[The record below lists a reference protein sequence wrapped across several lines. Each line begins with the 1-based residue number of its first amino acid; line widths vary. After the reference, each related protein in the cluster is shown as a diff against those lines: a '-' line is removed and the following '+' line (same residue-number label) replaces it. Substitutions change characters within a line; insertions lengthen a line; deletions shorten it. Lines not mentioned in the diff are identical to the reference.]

1 MSPGVSTTGTIAAP
15 VDFVDAH
22 QHFQDLDA
30 NLYPWLADVNAPRKL
45 EGDLQPL
52 RRNYLMPDYRAD
64 LSGMRLLKSVH
75 VQNGWDPGDPVGETR
90 WLQNHAETTGFPHA
104 IVAFADLAND
114 RVGAVLEQH
123 ARCANVRGIREI
135 LNWSDDPILNVARR
149 SDLMSDA
156 AWRRGFGLLR
166 TLDFSFDLQIYWWQM
181 DAAYDLAR
189 AFPDTAIV
197 LNHFGMPVQRSVDG
211 IASWSS
217 AMARLAHAPNVSVKL
232 SGFGLGRRG
241 WTTVDTGPLLLRTI
255 DLFGVDRCLCGS
267 NLPFDRLYAPPS
279 QIVAALHWLATKL
292 GAVDADKVLRA
303 NATRIYR
310 I

>member
-1 MSPGVSTTGTIAAP
+1 MSTGVSTTEAVSAP
-15 VDFVDAH
+15 LEFVDAH
-22 QHFQDLDA
+22 QHFQDLA
-30 NLYPWLADVNAPRKL
+30 TNLYPWLADVTAPHKL
-45 EGDLQPL
+45 EGDLKPL
-52 RRNYLMPDYRAD
+52 RRNYLVPDYHAD
-64 LSGMRLLKSVH
+64 LSGIRLLKSVH
-75 VQNGWDPGDPVGETR
+75 VQNGWDAGDPVGETR
-90 WLQNHAETTGFPHA
+90 WLQHLAETTGFPHA
-104 IVAFADLAND
+104 IVAFADLADD

-123 ARCANVRGIREI
+123 AQFANVRGIREI
-135 LNWSDDPILNVARR
+135 LNWSDDPILNVALR

-156 AWRRGFGLLR
+156 GWRRGFGLLR
-166 TLDFSFDLQIYWWQM
+166 TYEFSFDLQIYWWQM
-181 DAAYDLAR
+181 DAALDLAR

-197 LNHFGMPVQRSVDG
+197 LNHFGMPVDRSADA
-211 IASWSS
+211 IASWSG

-232 SGFGLGRRG
+232 SGFGLGRRD

-279 QIVAALHWLATKL
+279 QIVAALQWLAAQL
-292 GAVDADKVLRA
+292 GAADADKVLRA